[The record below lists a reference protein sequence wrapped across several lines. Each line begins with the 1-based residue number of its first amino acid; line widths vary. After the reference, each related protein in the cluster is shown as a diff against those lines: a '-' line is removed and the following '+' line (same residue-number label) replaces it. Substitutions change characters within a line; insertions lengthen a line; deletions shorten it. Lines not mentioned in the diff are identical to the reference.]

1 MLRLLVYILRVELLS
16 KYERKE
22 TQKMNHEVNVVLD
35 LESFEDIEEIVTASG
50 TGTIA
55 CCLF

>member
-1 MLRLLVYILRVELLS
+1 
-16 KYERKE
+16 
-22 TQKMNHEVNVVLD
+22 MNHEVNVVLD